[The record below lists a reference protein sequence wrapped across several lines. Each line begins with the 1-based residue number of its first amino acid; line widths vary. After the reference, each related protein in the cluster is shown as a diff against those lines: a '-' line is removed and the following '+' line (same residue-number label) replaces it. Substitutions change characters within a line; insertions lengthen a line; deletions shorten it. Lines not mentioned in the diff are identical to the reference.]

1 MIQEYL
7 FINDTHR
14 AAVENYAPSKIEVD
28 IYNIEN
34 SDCWIVTYSLP
45 GENEDCAK
53 SLSYVNKYV
62 LDHFNPTVL
71 TNESSA
77 YFNRKLYPY
86 VNEFER
92 KLRKLL
98 YLKSAIYNG
107 EKKVDNIRDLES
119 KDLGVIFELLFT
131 DAEFVKSAKTK
142 VNEKTWQFT
151 KKEIIATLQSIAEDT
166 MWNNL
171 LGKEAVP
178 LLSDN
183 FVTVKNY
190 RNDVMHAHDID
201 VKIFREAKKLFIDI
215 NKQLDTQI
223 GLIIKKAEEN
233 PEETADSEFNDALN
247 TALVAQNISGA
258 VQQIRDSVV
267 ELTGGQPEAIREFIQ
282 NMQEYYSSI
291 NYPQIQDAIKPI
303 LELYSGEEYAQLQKT
318 LREVEAYQRS
328 PEFTAMQQQ
337 MRNFATFSTKLKE
350 SLGLIYTQDPE
361 KKTLPQE
368 TISPESGEEKTE
380 IDTNDDV

>member
-1 MIQEYL
+1 M
-7 FINDTHR
+7 
-14 AAVENYAPSKIEVD
+14 
-28 IYNIEN
+28 
-34 SDCWIVTYSLP
+34 
-45 GENEDCAK
+45 
-53 SLSYVNKYV
+53 
-62 LDHFNPTVL
+62 
-71 TNESSA
+71 
-77 YFNRKLYPY
+77 
-86 VNEFER
+86 
-92 KLRKLL
+92 
-98 YLKSAIYNG
+98 
-107 EKKVDNIRDLES
+107 
-119 KDLGVIFELLFT
+119 
-131 DAEFVKSAKTK
+131 
-142 VNEKTWQFT
+142 
-151 KKEIIATLQSIAEDT
+151 QSIAEDT